1 MKQELIDFL
10 KHIKE
15 DHTDEYG
22 TLQIV
27 DDGDELDSTIESVV
41 EDYLKSKKIEIWTKE
56 KTEKMVWEA
65 IYNVGSGMGYNE
77 DHVEK
82 WIEENII

>member
-15 DHTDEYG
+15 DHTDKYG

-27 DDGDELDSTIESVV
+27 DDGDELDPTIESVV
-41 EDYLKSKKIEIWTKE
+41 DDYLKLKKREIIQKIER
-56 KTEKMVWEA
+56 V
-65 IYNVGSGMGYNE
+65 GYNE
-77 DHVEK
+77 EK
-82 WIEENII
+82 K

>member
-15 DHTDEYG
+15 KHTDKHG

-27 DDGDELDSTIESVV
+27 DDGDELDPKIENVV
-41 EDYLKSKKIEIWTKE
+41 DDYLKLKKREIIQKIER
-56 KTEKMVWEA
+56 V
-65 IYNVGSGMGYNE
+65 GYNE
-77 DHVEK
+77 EK
-82 WIEENII
+82 NKLWSYTS